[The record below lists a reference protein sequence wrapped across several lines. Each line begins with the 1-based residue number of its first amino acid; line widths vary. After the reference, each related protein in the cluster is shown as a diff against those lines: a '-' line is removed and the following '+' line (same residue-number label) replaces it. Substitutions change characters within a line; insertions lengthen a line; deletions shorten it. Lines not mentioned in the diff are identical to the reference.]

1 MNRIRARRIRST
13 VVYVGVGAVLGPSV
27 GVLTGLLDGLPLMWP
42 ALRGV
47 MAGVIIG
54 AAVGAGEE
62 FLLPYASRRLSFR
75 QLNLL
80 RFGAYLGVMQGT
92 LLVINVARLMIGQ
105 GEAAWSAAGAYVGEG
120 YFVRDLAFTVI
131 AALVLLPVL
140 QLRRLHH
147 ASELWRLVTGRYY
160 YPREES
166 LVFLFVDLAGSTA
179 TAEKL
184 GHIGFSRLLRDVF
197 ADLSEPILAWRGR
210 VYQHAGDGVIVTWT
224 TRALRGGAAVH
235 CFHEMVR
242 QLRIQGEHYE
252 RQYGLVPTIR
262 GAVHAGPVVTTWVGE
277 AKKELAYHGD
287 TLNATARMQTACKR
301 LGAQLLISER
311 VRPGA
316 EGIPGV
322 RTRSVGAVELEGKEE
337 AATLYAVEPES
348 GAA

>member
-1 MNRIRARRIRST
+1 MNRILRRRIRST

-42 ALRGV
+42 ALRGIISGV
-47 MAGVIIG
+47 MIG
-54 AAVGAGEE
+54 GAVGAGEE
-62 FLLPYASRRLSFR
+62 FLLPYASRRLRFR

-92 LLVINVARLMIGQ
+92 LLVINVARLLLGHHDT
-105 GEAAWSAAGAYVGEG
+105 ALSAAGAYVGEG

-131 AALVLLPVL
+131 ATLVLLPVL

-160 YPREES
+160 YPREEN

-184 GHIGFSRLLRDVF
+184 GHIGFSTLLRDLF

-224 TRALRGGAAVH
+224 TKDLERGAAMH
-235 CFHEMVR
+235 CFFEMVA
-242 QLRIQGEHYE
+242 QLESHREHYE
-252 RQYGLVPTIR
+252 RRYGLLPTIR

-287 TLNATARMQTACKR
+287 TLNATARMQDACKG
-301 LGAQLLISER
+301 LGAQLLVSQP
-311 VRPGA
+311 VRAGA
-316 EGIPGV
+316 ERIVGL
-322 RTRSVGAVELEGKEE
+322 RMRSVGEVELKGKE
-337 AATLYAVEPES
+337 APATLYAVEREI